1 MSFISTLGLRPYLCF
16 TIEKTFS
23 MCGVQSVEI
32 WRLCDLIFVTVFD
45 FWDSWSNEFLRTYR
59 IFNIVQRFLI
69 FFCRD
74 VFPRT
79 YIQNCIFCHL
89 WELDAASRLNSLA
102 SGFPVLDQ
110 SLPEGVLSIRWL
122 LDATGF
128 YTVEELVEAVKVRF
142 IVVGFDFVTILSSH
156 SCSCILSVVVFFPC
170 SRSSWNSEHCHDS
183 VFSFLFLHPFRCRFL
198 SVQLVKLNSEHS
210 NVSWNG
216 WCLRDEKDCS
226 THHMWSSFLSIRV
239 SLLDFCLWHHFKH
252 CFVILKNV
260 QHRAKSIKISVRRD
274 IINITQIKTVVLV
287 WNLGLVLGVLVWC
300 DVTRRVSSYLIF
312 ESVGS
317 IWWGMKY
324 FNHQFQRS
332 RAGIPSMRKPASR
345 EIISASVEL
354 CESEVCFLSIQFFWH
369 ERVTSENSQKT
380 SWCWFW
386 VFKIPAKIRVLKQS
400 ESTFLFVFPTWL
412 F

>member
-32 WRLCDLIFVTVFD
+32 WRLCDPIFVTVFD

-59 IFNIVQRFLI
+59 IFKIVQRFLI

-74 VFPRT
+74 VFLRT

-110 SLPEGVLSIRWL
+110 SFPEGVLSIRWL

-128 YTVEELVEAVKVRF
+128 YRVEELVEAVKVRF

-170 SRSSWNSEHCHDS
+170 SRSSWNSEH
-183 VFSFLFLHPFRCRFL
+183 
-198 SVQLVKLNSEHS
+198 S

-216 WCLRDEKDCS
+216 WCLRDEEDCS
-226 THHMWSSFLSIRV
+226 THHHVWNSLLSIRV
-239 SLLDFCLWHHFKH
+239 SLLDFCLWHSFLSLLRYPQK
-252 CFVILKNV
+252 C
-260 QHRAKSIKISVRRD
+260 
-274 IINITQIKTVVLV
+274 T
-287 WNLGLVLGVLVWC
+287 
-300 DVTRRVSSYLIF
+300 
-312 ESVGS
+312 
-317 IWWGMKY
+317 
-324 FNHQFQRS
+324 
-332 RAGIPSMRKPASR
+332 ASR
-345 EIISASVEL
+345 QIDK
-354 CESEVCFLSIQFFWH
+354 
-369 ERVTSENSQKT
+369 N
-380 SWCWFW
+380 
-386 VFKIPAKIRVLKQS
+386 
-400 ESTFLFVFPTWL
+400 
-412 F
+412 